1 MKKIWA
7 LGVVLL
13 VAGLTAALDVPMRDG
28 TVIEAESYRVTG
40 SYVMIKLANGS
51 QVAYD
56 VADVDLEAL
65 RAAEAA
71 AASETEPAAAGAAE
85 STAASDALVGSRS
98 LKDAASIGQEQSTS
112 PSITDRDVRHVRG
125 SGVQGGAESE
135 GGSASGAGDTP
146 PGFQQGGGVVLN
158 SLRVTPS
165 GEGAWV
171 IDGEV
176 VNRLTEPVT
185 SVRVKLEASTGSGDP
200 WQGEVALSGALAPNE
215 TGIFQRTFRTEA
227 GAGGAQPNVR
237 ANVIWMQQTTRR
249 EPDYTKAGG
258 VPHPSNL
265 PQQFGG
271 VAGADPTGD
280 VSSGDVVVLPTPT
293 PIE

>member
-13 VAGLTAALDVPMRDG
+13 MAGVTAALDVPMRDG

-40 SYVMIKLANGS
+40 SYIMIKLASGG

-56 VADVDLEAL
+56 VADVDLQAL

-71 AASETEPAAAGAAE
+71 AAEPASEGAPDAPPAG
-85 STAASDALVGSRS
+85 DALVGNRS
-98 LKDAASIGQEQSTS
+98 LKDAASVGQEQSTS

-125 SGVQGGAESE
+125 SGVQGDAESAD
-135 GGSASGAGDTP
+135 GTASGAGETP

-185 SVRVKLEASTGSGDP
+185 SVRVKLEASTGSGEP
-200 WQGEVALSGALAPNE
+200 WQGEVALSGSLGPNE